1 MTKKNKIIVVALCFF
16 TVLVLFIT
24 PAACAPKVEQVEK
37 TDLQKLQESKEYLE
51 LINAV
56 FSYVVQNYV
65 DEVDPETLYRGAMEG
80 LLGSLKDPYTTY
92 LDMSQQRSISDTTE
106 GQFGGVG
113 LTITKTDYIEV
124 TNPIEGTPGW
134 KAGIQIGDK
143 IIKIGETDTKDLI
156 LEDAVS
162 LLRGVPGTDVEIT
175 VRRGDSMEFNVVLT
189 RALIEVPTVKSGY
202 ISEAPGKTAF
212 LRIIEF
218 TPLTSARV
226 QEALDY
232 FIETG
237 FTSLIIDLR
246 DNPGGVLSSVE
257 EVADKFIDNGVIVST
272 RGRKSYY
279 SDAYYA
285 SPELTTMPKNIPIVV
300 LINGGSAS
308 ASEILAGALKDTRTA
323 YLVGNN
329 TYGKGSVQEPRGLP
343 YEDGMKITIAKYYTP
358 SGANIDKIGIPP
370 DEEVNLPGVSQEQ
383 QQIYVDLMNS
393 NKIYDFANSKEN
405 ITEAEISAFAEE
417 LYKDYPLEKTVLRR
431 LIRIYSITGEIF
443 YDLDYD
449 TQLQRAI
456 EIANSKDFYNL
467 LENTKTLLEIE
478 EKKALEEA
486 AKEVTD
492 EAEKSEN

>member
-1 MTKKNKIIVVALCFF
+1 MTKKNKIIVAALCFF

-51 LINAV
+51 LLNAV

-80 LLGSLKDPYTTY
+80 LLGSLEDPYTAY

-113 LTITKTDYIEV
+113 LTITKKDYIEV
-124 TNPIEGTPGW
+124 TNPVEGTPGW
-134 KAGIQIGDK
+134 KAGIQIGDE
-143 IIKIGETDTKDLI
+143 IIKIGETDTKDLS

-175 VRRGDSMEFNVVLT
+175 VRRGKSMEFNVVLT

-202 ISEAPGKTAF
+202 IEEAPGKTAL

-218 TPLTSARV
+218 TPLTSIRV

-246 DNPGGVLSSVE
+246 DNPGGVLSGVE
-257 EVADKFIDNGVIVST
+257 EVADKFI
-272 RGRKSYY
+272 
-279 SDAYYA
+279 AYYA

-308 ASEILAGALKDTRTA
+308 ASEILAGALKDTQTA

-370 DEEVNLPGVSQEQ
+370 DEEVKLPGVSQEQ

-405 ITEAEISAFAEE
+405 ISEAEISAFAEE

-431 LIRIYSITGEIF
+431 LIRIYSINGEIF

-456 EIANSKDFYNL
+456 EIVNSKDFYNL

-478 EKKALEEA
+478 EEKALEEA
-486 AKEVTD
+486 AKELSE
-492 EAEKSEN
+492 EAEKK

>member
-1 MTKKNKIIVVALCFF
+1 MNKRKKIFIISICIFVI
-16 TVLVLFIT
+16 LVLFIA
-24 PAACAPKVEQVEK
+24 PATCASKIQQTNK

-51 LINAV
+51 LLNAV
-56 FSYVVQNYV
+56 FNYVIQNYV
-65 DEVDPETLYRGAMEG
+65 EDVDPETLYRGAMEG
-80 LLGSLKDPYTTY
+80 LLDSLEDPYSEY

-175 VRRGDSMEFNVVLT
+175 VRRGESMEFNVILT
-189 RALIEVPTVKSGY
+189 RALIEVPTVKSGF
-202 ISEAPGKTAF
+202 INEAPGKTAF

-218 TPLTSARV
+218 TPLTSIRV

-232 FIETG
+232 FIEND

-246 DNPGGVLSSVE
+246 DNPGGVLSAVE
-257 EVADKFIDNGVIVST
+257 QVSDKFIDEGIIVST
-272 RGRKSYY
+272 KGRKSYF
-279 SDAYYA
+279 SDTYYA
-285 SPELTTMPKNIPIVV
+285 SPEFTTMPKNIPIVV

-308 ASEILAGALKDTRTA
+308 ASEILAGALKDTKSA
-323 YLVGNN
+323 YLVGQN
-329 TYGKGSVQEPRGLP
+329 TFGKGSVQEPRGLP
-343 YEDGMKITIAKYYTP
+343 YEDGMKVTIAKYYTP

-370 DEEVNLPGVSQEQ
+370 DEEVKLPGVSEEE

-393 NKIYDFANSKEN
+393 NKINDFAKSVKNVTEKE
-405 ITEAEISAFAEE
+405 IEAFAEE
-417 LYKDYPLEKTVLRR
+417 LYKDYPLDKCVLRR
-431 LIRIYSITGEIF
+431 LIRIYSVTGEIF

-456 EIANSKDFYNL
+456 EIANSKDFYEL
-467 LENTKTLLEIE
+467 LSSTKSLLQIE
-478 EKKALEEA
+478 EEKALE
-486 AKEVTD
+486 KE
-492 EAEKSEN
+492 ENKDSQELNSKEN

>member
-16 TVLVLFIT
+16 TVLVLFIA

-51 LINAV
+51 LLNAV

-80 LLGSLKDPYTTY
+80 LLGSLEDPYTAY

-113 LTITKTDYIEV
+113 LTITKSEYIEV

-134 KAGIQIGDK
+134 RAGIQIGDL

-162 LLRGVPGTDVEIT
+162 LLRGEPGTDIEVTI
-175 VRRGDSMEFNVVLT
+175 RRGDTMEFNVVLT
-189 RALIEVPTVKSGY
+189 RELIEVPTVKYGF
-202 ISEAPGKTAF
+202 IPEAPGKTGL

-218 TPLTSARV
+218 TPLTSMRV

-232 FIETG
+232 FIENN
-237 FTSLIIDLR
+237 FTSLILDLR

-257 EVADKFIDNGVIVST
+257 EVANKFIDEGVIVST

-285 SPELTTMPKNIPIVV
+285 SPTYTTMPKNIPVVV

-308 ASEILAGALKDTRTA
+308 ASEILAGALKDTKSA
-323 YLVGNN
+323 YLVGQN

-343 YEDGMKITIAKYYTP
+343 YEDGFKLTIAKYYSP
-358 SGANIDKIGIPP
+358 SGANIDEVGIPP
-370 DEEVNLPGVSQEQ
+370 DETVNLPGVSVEE

-393 NKIYDFANSKEN
+393 NKIYDFANEHKDVTEKE
-405 ITEAEISAFAEE
+405 IEEFAEK
-417 LYKDYPLEKTVLRR
+417 LYAEYPLEKVVLRR
-431 LIRIYSITGEIF
+431 LVRIYSVSTETL

-456 EIANSKDFYNL
+456 EIANSQDFYEM
-467 LENTKTLLEIE
+467 LEKTKTLLEIE
-478 EKKALEEA
+478 EEKIQEVAEEESTL
-486 AKEVTD
+486 KE
-492 EAEKSEN
+492 N

>member
-80 LLGSLKDPYTTY
+80 LLGSLEDPYTTY

-343 YEDGMKITIAKYYTP
+343 FE
-358 SGANIDKIGIPP
+358 

-478 EKKALEEA
+478 EEKALEEA

-492 EAEKSEN
+492 ETEKSEN